1 MLETWMNSK
10 FLDKDILENIKK
22 SKEIDLLDIRY
33 SVIDSNIDRESL
45 VKIVREYISS
55 HSVCVDVLIENYCE
69 VQKQMLDF
77 YQSKKQQLSVL
88 KASGKEILDVM
99 KCPLIQNR
107 GLVSPISLEQIMKA
121 TASYT

>member
-22 SKEIDLLDIRY
+22 SKEIDLLDIKY
-33 SVIDSNIDRESL
+33 SVMDANIDKEFL

-55 HSVCVDVLIENYCE
+55 HPVCVDVLIENYCE

-88 KASGKEILDVM
+88 KVSGKEILDTM
-99 KCPLIQNR
+99 KCPLTQNR

-121 TASYT
+121 TSSYT